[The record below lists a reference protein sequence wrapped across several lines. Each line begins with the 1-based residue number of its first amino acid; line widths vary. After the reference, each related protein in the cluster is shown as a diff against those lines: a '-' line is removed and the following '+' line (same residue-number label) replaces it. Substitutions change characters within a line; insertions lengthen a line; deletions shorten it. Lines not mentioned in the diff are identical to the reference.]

1 MSSDKSKASR
11 TKTPNVTELLR
22 AWTRG
27 DTEAGEQVAE
37 VIYGEL
43 HRRAAAHIRR
53 ERNHHTLSPTDLL
66 HDVFLQ
72 LARQHV
78 EWANRAQFYGT
89 ACQMMRRALVDHA
102 RARSAAKR
110 GGLRVELTEELVSIG
125 PSDVDVLALDEA
137 LTELSKDDPRQAQL
151 VELRFLQGFRSP
163 KQHRPSR
170 CPWQLQT
177 AIGDSL
183 GHGCSIV
190 CPGQVAV
197 ASKPTSDGGHAGTIQ
212 GFTRSLIRR
221 EISRCILT
229 TTRLRFSG
237 VRPVSDLRP
246 GSR

>member
-27 DTEAGEQVAE
+27 DTQAGEQVAE

-151 VELRFLQGFRSP
+151 VELRFFAGLSLAEAAQTLDVSVATANRDWRFARAWLFNRLSGSARRSFETH
-163 KQHRPSR
+163 K
-170 CPWQLQT
+170 
-177 AIGDSL
+177 
-183 GHGCSIV
+183 
-190 CPGQVAV
+190 
-197 ASKPTSDGGHAGTIQ
+197 
-212 GFTRSLIRR
+212 
-221 EISRCILT
+221 
-229 TTRLRFSG
+229 
-237 VRPVSDLRP
+237 
-246 GSR
+246 